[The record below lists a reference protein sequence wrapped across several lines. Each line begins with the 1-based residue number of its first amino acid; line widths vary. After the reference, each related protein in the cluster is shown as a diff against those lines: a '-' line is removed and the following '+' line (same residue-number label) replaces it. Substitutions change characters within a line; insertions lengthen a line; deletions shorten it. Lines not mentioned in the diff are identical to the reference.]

1 MQNSNWKFRRNS
13 AGYVALSSILV
24 IGTVILTIGIS
35 VSLLSV
41 SESQISL
48 AEKKKEETVDL
59 VEACVE
65 DALLELNENSSI
77 PSTINLPE
85 GSCSVTI
92 NSQSGSDWTFT
103 VTGTVD
109 DHTKKVQVTANRGSS
124 VTVTS
129 WKEVE

>member
-1 MQNSNWKFRRNS
+1 MQNSNWKFRRKS

-24 IGTVILTIGIS
+24 IATVILTIGIS

-48 AEKKKEETVDL
+48 AEKKKEETVDF

-65 DALLELNENSSI
+65 DALLELNENGSI
-77 PSTINLPE
+77 SLAIILPE
-85 GSCSVTI
+85 GTCTVTI
-92 NSQSGSDWTFT
+92 DSQTGNDWTFT
-103 VTGTVD
+103 VSGAVD
-109 DHTKKVQVTANRGSS
+109 AHTKRVQVTANRDTT
-124 VTVTS
+124 VTTTS